1 MAQNDMLKRYLDAGI
16 AFTKMSRKRAEGIVN
31 DLVKTGEVQR
41 EQAQERVEDLV
52 DRSRRNTEALVELVR
67 KELSTQLS
75 SMGLATK
82 ADIARIEKRLSTLTG
97 KPTTGPAASTPA
109 PAKKAAAAPKKAP
122 AVPRKAAKK
131 AAPAKKAA
139 KA

>member
-16 AFTKMSRKRAEGIVN
+16 AFTNMSRKRAEGIVN
-31 DLVKTGEVQR
+31 DLVKTGEIQR
-41 EQAQERVEDLV
+41 DQAQERVEELV
-52 DRSRRNTEALVELVR
+52 DRSRRNTEALVDRMR
-67 KELSTQLS
+67 KELSTQLA

-82 ADIARIEKRLSTLTG
+82 ADIERIERRLAALGNAKASAP
-97 KPTTGPAASTPA
+97 KPSAPKPAATKAAP
-109 PAKKAAAAPKKAP
+109 PAKKAAPT
-122 AVPRKAAKK
+122 AAKK